1 VIQVKESP
9 LKDKMNPV
17 RRDKMNRFLKY
28 FLLSMSIILLIIGC
42 AKQEEEPA
50 IIVDSAIS
58 ADGNA
63 IHYQVQGQGKP
74 ALIFI
79 HGWCCD
85 RSYWDAQLPYFA
97 QKYKVVAI
105 DLAGHGESGLDRK
118 EWTMGAFG
126 EDVVAVVD
134 KLNLDQ
140 VVLVGHSMGGPVIL
154 EAARRMPKRVIGL
167 VGVDTLQNFEGKL
180 TQEQIDDWFSPLRAN
195 FVEATRNF
203 VRTMFTPNSD
213 PALVEK
219 IVADMSSAPQEVG
232 LGALEGYV
240 DFQNNEII
248 QVLQEVQTPI
258 TCINSDQYPT
268 NVEANQHYAPSY
280 KAVIMSGAGH
290 FNMIEDPET
299 FNRLLEETVQEFV
312 QKAIAR

>member
-1 VIQVKESP
+1 
-9 LKDKMNPV
+9 
-17 RRDKMNRFLKY
+17 MNRFLKI
-28 FLLSMSIILLIIGC
+28 FVMSMSIILLIVGC

-58 ADGNA
+58 ADGNE

-85 RSYWDAQLPYFA
+85 RSYWNEQLPHFTE
-97 QKYKVVAI
+97 KYKVVAI

-118 EWTMGAFG
+118 EWTMRAFG
-126 EDVVAVVD
+126 EDVVAVIN

-140 VVLVGHSMGGPVIL
+140 VVLVGHSMGGFVML
-154 EAARRMPKRVIGL
+154 EAARLMPQHVIGL
-167 VGVDTLQNFEGKL
+167 AGIDTLNNFEYKL
-180 TQEQIDDWFSPLRAN
+180 TQEQIDEMLTPLRSN

-219 IVADMSSAPQEVG
+219 IANDMSSAPQVVG
-232 LGALEGYV
+232 IGALEGYV

-248 QVLQEVQTPI
+248 KVLMETKAPI
-258 TCINSDQYPT
+258 TCINSDMYPT
-268 NVEANQHYAPSY
+268 TVETNQHYAPSF
-280 KAVIMSGAGH
+280 KAVIMSGVGH
-290 FNMIEDPET
+290 FNMIEDPEE
-299 FNRLLEETVQEFV
+299 FNRLLEETIQEFV
-312 QKAIAR
+312 QKAKSM

>member
-1 VIQVKESP
+1 
-9 LKDKMNPV
+9 
-17 RRDKMNRFLKY
+17 
-28 FLLSMSIILLIIGC
+28 MSIILLIIGC
-42 AKQEEEPA
+42 AKQGEEPA
-50 IIVDSAIS
+50 IVVDSAIS

-63 IHYQVQGQGKP
+63 IHYQVEGQGKP
-74 ALIFI
+74 AIIFI

-97 QKYKVVAI
+97 QKYIVVAI

-126 EDVVAVVD
+126 EDVVAVVN
-134 KLNLDQ
+134 KVNLDQ
-140 VVLVGHSMGGPVIL
+140 VVLVGHSMGVHVLL

-167 VGVDTLQNFEGKL
+167 VGVDTLQNFEDKF
-180 TQEQIDDWFSPLRAN
+180 TQEQIDNMFTPLRSN

-232 LGALEGYV
+232 SGALEGYV
-240 DFQNNEII
+240 DFQNDEII
-248 QVLQEVQTPI
+248 RVLQEVQAPI
-258 TCINSDQYPT
+258 TCINSDKYPT
-268 NVEANQHYAPSY
+268 NAEANQHYAPSF
-280 KAVIMSGAGH
+280 KALIMSGVGH

-299 FNRLLEETVQEFV
+299 FNRLLEETIQEFM
-312 QKAIAR
+312 QMARSK